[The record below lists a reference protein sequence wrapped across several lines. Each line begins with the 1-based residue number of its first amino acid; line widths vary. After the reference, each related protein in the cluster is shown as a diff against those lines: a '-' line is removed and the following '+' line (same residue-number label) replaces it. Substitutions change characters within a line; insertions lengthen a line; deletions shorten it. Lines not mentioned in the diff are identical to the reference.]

1 MASVDSSNNDATNRT
16 IILDKV
22 ATMYNNYENDEYMKQ
37 KMENYICNQLPTILD
52 NMKQT
57 HIQRMTRQEELTNE
71 QDSFIQSFL
80 NDNQYFY
87 IAATNNF
94 FWYDGVHYQIY
105 CEEEILYRVLSS
117 ISKDRQ
123 LMTWKHKTKIN
134 IMKRI
139 KDNSLLSSIPE
150 SETIQG
156 ILETLTTN
164 MFSSKEA
171 AKYFLC
177 VLGDNLLKKNTNLTH
192 FISPLS
198 KTFLRN
204 LNNLSSM
211 FLGLQISQTI
221 KYKYHDHDYEHCR
234 IINIQNSIHQENNWN
249 TIVSKYALDIFCVSC
264 YYSNRYNSSDEYIQ
278 NYCNRDDIKKSV
290 LFIQNA
296 KAENLV
302 DEFILEYI
310 DKTENDT
317 HITQIGSNSIQM
329 RSPQITWKNMQYLWK
344 LFLDHKEIPSIIFLN
359 QLKIYLTTKMSKYY
373 IEEHDAFVGIC
384 SKYLPSIQLFL
395 QFWNNKI
402 QFDDNES
409 ELEIEELMVLF
420 KKWCHINNEHFINM
434 NDKQVLDLIHY
445 YYPTIEI
452 EKDKYLSGI
461 RCLLWDK
468 QLDIQVA
475 LENMKEHIRIKY
487 VPTDVETRVQTPQL
501 YCNVSIYD
509 AYLYYCK
516 FTTSASNINL
526 NELSTMQKQVVSK
539 AYFEKYMFDN
549 CIDHI
554 IDNKFLAPEWYLL

>member
-1 MASVDSSNNDATNRT
+1 MSNMIIENDANNKKLL
-16 IILDKV
+16 LDKV
-22 ATMYNNYENDEYMKQ
+22 ALMYDSYSNDDYMKQ

-57 HIQRMTRQEELTNE
+57 HDQRIIRLEELSNE
-71 QDSFIQSFL
+71 QDSFIHSFL

-87 IAATNNF
+87 IPATSNF
-94 FWYDGVHYQIY
+94 FMYDGIHYQIY
-105 CEEEILYRVLSS
+105 SEDEILHRVLSS

-156 ILETLTTN
+156 VLETLTNN
-164 MFSSKEA
+164 MFASKEA

-177 VLGDNLLKKNTNLTH
+177 VLGDNLLKKNTNLTQ

-198 KTFLRN
+198 KTFLKN
-204 LNNLSSM
+204 LNNLSTM

-221 KYKYHDHDYEHCR
+221 KYKYHDHEYENCR
-234 IINIQNSIHQENNWN
+234 IIKIQNAIHQENNWN
-249 TIVSKYALDIFCVSC
+249 TIVSNYALDIFCVAA
-264 YYSNRYNSSDEYIQ
+264 YYSNRYNSSDGYIQ
-278 NYCNRDDIKKSV
+278 NHCNCDDIKNSV
-290 LFIQNA
+290 LFIKNA
-296 KAENLV
+296 NPEELV
-302 DEFILEYI
+302 DQFILEYI
-310 DKTENDT
+310 DETENDT
-317 HITQIGSNSIQM
+317 PIGQIGSNSIQM

-344 LFLDHKEIPSIIFLN
+344 LFLDQTEIPSIIFMN
-359 QLKIYLTTKMSKYY
+359 QLKTYLTTKMNKYY
-373 IEEHDAFVGIC
+373 IEENDVFVGIC
-384 SKYLPSIQLFL
+384 SKSLPSIQLFL
-395 QFWNNKI
+395 QFWNDKI
-402 QFDDNES
+402 CFDDNES
-409 ELEIEELMVLF
+409 DLEIEELMVLF
-420 KKWCHINNEHFINM
+420 KKWCQMNNEQFTNM

-445 YYPTIEI
+445 YYPAIDI

-487 VPTDVETRVQTPQL
+487 DAPRLETRSQSPAL
-501 YCNVSIYD
+501 YHNVSIYD

-516 FTTSASNINL
+516 FTTSASNMNL
-526 NELSTMQKQVVSK
+526 NDLTTTQKHVVSK
-539 AYFEKYMFDN
+539 AYFEKYIYDN
-549 CIDHI
+549 CIDYI
-554 IDNKFLAPEWYLL
+554 IDSKFLTSGWYLL